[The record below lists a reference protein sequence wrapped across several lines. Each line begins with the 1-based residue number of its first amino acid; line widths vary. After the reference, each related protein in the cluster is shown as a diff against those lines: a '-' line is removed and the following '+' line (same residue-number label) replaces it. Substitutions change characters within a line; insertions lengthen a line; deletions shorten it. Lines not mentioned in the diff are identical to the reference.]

1 MNKTILIPYLHQFG
15 EEVIL
20 GNKENKKIYDKEF
33 IDEMFNKLETR
44 EKIRKNSFY
53 IELYSYYN
61 KIELNHY
68 MERIFNGLILNEILT
83 GKDYVNE
90 ARIAANLLY
99 HNDHGI
105 IIHIKDE
112 YLRSK
117 DLLDILERN
126 KVFATFLWDYDTESK
141 EIIKINKICLCLG
154 SINNHILFI

>member
-1 MNKTILIPYLHQFG
+1 M
-15 EEVIL
+15 IL

-68 MERIFNGLILNEILT
+68 MERIFNGLILNEVLT
-83 GKDYVNE
+83 GKDYINE
-90 ARIAANLLY
+90 ARISANILS

-105 IIHIKDE
+105 IVLIKDE

-141 EIIKINKICLCLG
+141 EITKINKICLCLG
-154 SINNHILFI
+154 ILNNHILFI